1 MREGDMEFIRRKIFE
16 SQYRKVLLGTVR
28 GLRKFPVG
36 EENNRQDGGN
46 SNFRQTV
53 FVSYYRK
60 SSLGT
65 LRCFRNFLAAK
76 TTKECEEGYDVFP
89 SSYFCLTVPGNFI
102 GNSSV
107 FQKFSV
113 SEKIAWKRERE
124 RGIPGFSVALFLCHS
139 FGNWHWEPFVV
150 SEHF

>member
-46 SNFRQTV
+46 SNFRKTV

-60 SSLGT
+60 VHWELFDVSEIFWQRKLLKNARRDTAFFRRAIFVSQYREISLGT
-65 LRCFRNFLAAK
+65 LRCFKKFRLAK
-76 TTKECEEGYDVFP
+76 KLHG
-89 SSYFCLTVPGNFI
+89 
-102 GNSSV
+102 
-107 FQKFSV
+107 
-113 SEKIAWKRERE
+113 RERE
-124 RGIPGFSVALFLCHS
+124 RGIPRFSVALFLCHS
-139 FGNWHWEPFVV
+139 FGNLHWEPFVV